1 MDITYI
7 GVFLEGLLSFLSPC
21 VLPLLPLYLSYLAG
35 QDHLDDKYDIKKLF
49 ISTLFFVL
57 GICFTF
63 FLLAISIESIK
74 TFITNYQNTISIVSG
89 TLLIVFGLH
98 ELGVI
103 HINVLDL
110 QLKINNKL
118 DLKKMNVLKAFIF
131 GFIFSFGY
139 SPCIGPLLSSALFM
153 AASNPNGY
161 LYIVAYGL
169 GLVIPF
175 LISGLLANSI
185 LKFFKEKK
193 KIIFTLYKVAGIIL
207 ICFGIYLIMNAS
219 KSNNIEVKEELTLQD
234 IIAEHEFIDQNGN
247 SIKLSDY
254 KGKYVMMDFI
264 ASWCHYCVQEIPTY
278 QEYASKNECECIYI
292 MSPNLNSEGDLETV
306 KKFIDSN
313 NIQLKVLID
322 TDGSLVRM
330 LGITSY
336 PTKFVLSD
344 EGEFKAYY
352 SGMIA
357 DIDTYSAFLAYS
369 KQVSED

>member
-7 GVFLEGLLSFLSPC
+7 GIFLEGLLSFLSPC

-292 MSPNLNSEGDLETV
+292 MSPNLNGEGDLETV